1 MSGNKGWLEKFLEPG
16 RAERKPAPHFVA
28 YRWTGATFR
37 TDPVR
42 NISSTGVYV
51 VTEER
56 LHPGAFVSLLL
67 QREGPLERDP
77 ERRITT
83 QARVARHGE
92 DGVGLAFVM
101 PTDKRGRQWASLF
114 DGLVAQMNP
123 EDLKSFVR
131 IHGAVEFLHRIC
143 PDSAEELGQ
152 LLHGRLSN
160 HKLANA
166 LEIALW
172 AEGLLSS
179 DPASGT
185 LLADP
190 HLVGQI
196 LEVGSSTEE
205 LWLQHSWGGL
215 LAACSSVNG
224 TDNSSRTFVELFS
237 QMVTFQAR
245 ILTVV
250 CTRATKVPSDSGKV
264 ISKPLPCDL
273 EEIVATTGSRGVN
286 IDRDLQQLSELGL
299 IEKSSADSPTL
310 LRRNEIYITPSSLG
324 LELHARCNG
333 HRGSPQEFYTGSMP
347 VRG

>member
-1 MSGNKGWLEKFLEPG
+1 MGGNKGWLEKFLASG
-16 RAERKPAPHFVA
+16 RAERRPTPHFVA
-28 YRWTGATFR
+28 YRWTGSTLR

-51 VTEER
+51 VTEEK

-92 DGVGLAFVM
+92 DGVGLAFIM
-101 PTDKRGRQWASLF
+101 PTDMPGRQWASLF

-131 IHGAVEFLHRIC
+131 IHGTVEFLHRIC
-143 PDSAEELGQ
+143 PNSAGELGQ

-160 HKLANA
+160 HKLSNA
-166 LEIALW
+166 LEVALW
-172 AEGLLSS
+172 AESLLSS
-179 DPASGT
+179 DPTSGT
-185 LLADP
+185 ALADP
-190 HLVGQI
+190 HLVGHI
-196 LEVGSSTEE
+196 LEVGSSTDE

-224 TDNSSRTFVELFS
+224 KDDSIRTFVELFS

-250 CTRATKVPSDSGKV
+250 CTRATKVLSDSGKIV
-264 ISKPLPCDL
+264 SKPLPCDL

-286 IDRDLQQLSELGL
+286 IDRDLQQLSDLGL
-299 IEKSSADSPTL
+299 IEKRSANSPTL
-310 LRRNEIYITPSSLG
+310 LRSNEIYITPSSLG

-333 HRGSPQEFYTGSMP
+333 HRGSPLEFYAGAGA